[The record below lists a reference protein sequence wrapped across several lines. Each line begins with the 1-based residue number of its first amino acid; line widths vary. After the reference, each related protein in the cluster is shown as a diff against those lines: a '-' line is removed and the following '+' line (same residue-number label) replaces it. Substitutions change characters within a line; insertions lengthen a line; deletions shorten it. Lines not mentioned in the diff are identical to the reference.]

1 MRRALLLAVPVA
13 VALAACSDPPT
24 PLVKARC
31 QSDDDCDQG
40 QLCEDGICVPRDA
53 FRCDAV
59 TSGMGILQP
68 SPHIVDFGAVG
79 PTLSEQEITLRNI
92 GDCALTVFEV
102 NFGAGEEGPFT
113 CEGCGEESFPIEIFP
128 MREYRLKVSFAP
140 AGVGSFAD
148 KLLILSDDAEFPE
161 LQVPLRA
168 HFDGVPELRATPGVI
183 DFGYV
188 AVGREGSRT
197 LRLANAG
204 NGTAQLGIR
213 AVRIDPASS
222 DAFSVEG
229 SPAET
234 LQLAP
239 LSVDQRA
246 GLTVTVLYHPREVG
260 SHEAFVVV
268 ETDSESVG
276 VVSLPIRG
284 TSETPPVLSVS
295 PDQVV
300 FGEAQIG
307 KTVIERITVVNQGG
321 SPLMISH
328 RWATGLSTDFMALP
342 AVVEPIDPG
351 RFIELEV
358 LLTPTATGQLS
369 GVLVLESNDPSR
381 ASISIPVSA
390 TGVNQLGTQVVKI
403 ELAYEN
409 GSDSA
414 FDEDLRNVDLTLE
427 HPYGFVCNKHEPNPQ
442 NWDEFGTPSWLAY
455 GVKEE
460 PERIILVDPQRDGT
474 YRVMLHYVQDCAA
487 LPTDLL
493 ASLLGLSV
501 EALAGG
507 LSSGTIQLDGEDI
520 GNMIEN
526 TCFSRSATTAM
537 VTVYVNGSV
546 IAEVPATLHRR
557 GDFVYAFNLVRQ
569 NGQFRLQ

>member
-1 MRRALLLAVPVA
+1 MKRALSLAVPVA
-13 VALAACSDPPT
+13 IALAACSEPPT

-31 QSDDDCDQG
+31 QTDEDCDQG
-40 QLCEDGICVPRDA
+40 LLCEDGICVPRDA

-59 TSGMGILQP
+59 SSGMAILQP
-68 SPHIVDFGAVG
+68 APHIVDFGGVG
-79 PTLSEQEITLRNI
+79 ATQTEQEITLRNI

-102 NFGAGEEGPFT
+102 NFGTGAESPFT
-113 CEGCGEESFPIEIFP
+113 CDGCGEESFPIEIFP
-128 MREYRLKVSFAP
+128 MREHSLKVSFAP
-140 AGVGSFAD
+140 PGVGSFAD
-148 KLLILSDDAEFPE
+148 RLLILSDDAEFPE

-168 HFDGVPELRATPGVI
+168 HFDGVPELRATPREI
-183 DFGYV
+183 EFGYV
-188 AVGREGSRT
+188 AVGREGART
-197 LRLANAG
+197 LRLANTG
-204 NGTAQLGIR
+204 NGTARLGIK
-213 AVRIDPASS
+213 AVRIDPSSS

-234 LQLAP
+234 FQLEP
-239 LSVDQRA
+239 LEVDQRS
-246 GLTVTVLYHPREVG
+246 GLTVTVLYHPREIG
-260 SHEAFVVV
+260 SHEAYAVI

-276 VVSLPIRG
+276 VVSLPLRG

-295 PDQVV
+295 PGQVV
-300 FGEAQIG
+300 FGEAQLG
-307 KTVIERITVVNQGG
+307 RTVIERITVVNQGG

-328 RWATGLSTDFMALP
+328 RWASGFSTDFVAQP
-342 AVVEPIDPG
+342 AAVEPIDPG
-351 RFIELEV
+351 SFIEVEI

-427 HPYGFVCNKHEPNPQ
+427 HPYGFVCNKHEPSPQ

-455 GVKEE
+455 GPKEE

-474 YRVMLHYVQDCAA
+474 YRVMLQYVQDCSA

-493 ASLLGLSV
+493 ASLLGLSI

-507 LSSGTIQLDGEDI
+507 LSSGAIQLDGADI

-526 TCFSRSATTAM
+526 ACFNRSATTAM

-546 IAEVPATLHRR
+546 IAEVPATLNRR
-557 GDFVYAFNLVRQ
+557 GDFVYALNLVRQ

>member
-1 MRRALLLAVPVA
+1 MKRALSLAVPVA
-13 VALAACSDPPT
+13 IALAACSEPPT

-31 QSDDDCDQG
+31 QTDEDCDQG
-40 QLCEDGICVPRDA
+40 LLCEDGICVPRDA

-59 TSGMGILQP
+59 SSGMAILQP
-68 SPHIVDFGAVG
+68 APHIVDFGGVG
-79 PTLSEQEITLRNI
+79 ATQTEQEITLRNI

-102 NFGAGEEGPFT
+102 NFGTGAESPFT
-113 CEGCGEESFPIEIFP
+113 CDGCGEESFPIEIFP
-128 MREYRLKVSFAP
+128 MREHSLKVSFAP
-140 AGVGSFAD
+140 PGVGSFAD
-148 KLLILSDDAEFPE
+148 RLLILSDDAEFPE

-168 HFDGVPELRATPGVI
+168 HFDGVPELRATPREI
-183 DFGYV
+183 EFGYV
-188 AVGREGSRT
+188 AVGREGART
-197 LRLANAG
+197 LRLANTG
-204 NGTAQLGIR
+204 NGTARLGIK
-213 AVRIDPASS
+213 AVRIDPSSS

-234 LQLAP
+234 FQLEP
-239 LSVDQRA
+239 LEVDQRS
-246 GLTVTVLYHPREVG
+246 GLTVTVLYHPREIG
-260 SHEAFVVV
+260 SHEAYAVI

-276 VVSLPIRG
+276 VVSLPLRG

-295 PDQVV
+295 PGQVV
-300 FGEAQIG
+300 FGEAQLG
-307 KTVIERITVVNQGG
+307 RTVIERITVVNQGG

-328 RWATGLSTDFMALP
+328 RWASGFSTDFVAQP
-342 AVVEPIDPG
+342 AAVEPIDPG
-351 RFIELEV
+351 SFIEVEI

-403 ELAYEN
+403 ELAY
-409 GSDSA
+409 G
-414 FDEDLRNVDLTLE
+414 
-427 HPYGFVCNKHEPNPQ
+427 P
-442 NWDEFGTPSWLAY
+442 
-455 GVKEE
+455 KEE

-474 YRVMLHYVQDCAA
+474 YRVMLQYVQDCSA

-493 ASLLGLSV
+493 ASLLGLSI

-507 LSSGTIQLDGEDI
+507 LSSGAIQLDGADI

-526 TCFSRSATTAM
+526 ACFNRSATTAM

-546 IAEVPATLHRR
+546 IAEVPATLNRR
-557 GDFVYAFNLVRQ
+557 GDFVYALNLVRQ